1 MKIILLERIAKLG
14 RTGDVVSVRDGYAR
28 NFLLPRRRAM
38 RATASNIASFEARR
52 EEIEAQNLR
61 EQSAAEEVAAALEGK
76 TVTSIQQAG
85 ESGQLYGSVSAREV
99 VKLLASEGFS
109 VNHSQI
115 ILDVPIK
122 MLGVHSARVALHGDV
137 FATVQVNAA
146 RSAEDAV
153 RQLDAWRRGEVV
165 ATTQQETVEE
175 QAAPPETES
184 EDHEE
189 PEEIEKDSSIFE
201 DEETATPHTV

>member
-85 ESGQLYGSVSAREV
+85 ESGQLYGSVNAREIA
-99 VKLLASEGFS
+99 KLLASEGVT

-115 ILDVPIK
+115 ILDVPVK

-137 FATVQVNAA
+137 FATVLVNAA

-153 RQLDAWRRGEVV
+153 RQMEAWRRGETVE
-165 ATTQQETVEE
+165 TTQEDAEE
-175 QAAPPETES
+175 EATPPETEGS
-184 EDHEE
+184 EELE
-189 PEEIEKDSSIFE
+189 QMEKDSSIFE
-201 DEETATPHTV
+201 EQEAATPQTV

>member
-61 EQSAAEEVAAALEGK
+61 EQSAAEEVAATLEGK

-85 ESGQLYGSVSAREV
+85 ESGQLYGSVNAREIA
-99 VKLLASEGFS
+99 KLLASEGVT

-115 ILDVPIK
+115 ILDAPIK
-122 MLGVHSARVALHGDV
+122 MLGVHSTRVALHGDV
-137 FATVQVNAA
+137 FATVLVNAA
-146 RSAEDAV
+146 RSPEDAV
-153 RQLDAWRRGEVV
+153 RQMEAWHRGDTV
-165 ATTQQETVEE
+165 ATTQEPAGEETVL
-175 QAAPPETES
+175 PETENS
-184 EDHEE
+184 EELE
-189 PEEIEKDSSIFE
+189 QIEKDSSIFE
-201 DEETATPHTV
+201 EQEEATPQEA

>member
-38 RATASNIASFEARR
+38 RATAGNIASFEARR

-61 EQSAAEEVAAALEGK
+61 EQSAAEEVAATIEGK
-76 TVTSIQQAG
+76 AVTSIQQAG
-85 ESGQLYGSVSAREV
+85 ESGQLYGSVNAREIA
-99 VKLLASEGFS
+99 KLLASEGIT

-122 MLGVHSARVALHGDV
+122 MLGVHSARIALHGDV
-137 FATVQVNAA
+137 FATVLVNAA
-146 RSAEDAV
+146 RSIEDAV
-153 RQLDAWRRGEVV
+153 RQMEAWRRGEVV
-165 ATTQQETVEE
+165 ATTQEPAEE
-175 QAAPPETES
+175 KATPPETE
-184 EDHEE
+184 E
-189 PEEIEKDSSIFE
+189 PEELEEVEKDSSIFE
-201 DEETATPHTV
+201 NQEATTPQTV

>member
-52 EEIEAQNLR
+52 EEIEAQNLK
-61 EQSAAEEVAAALEGK
+61 EQSAAEEAAATIEGK
-76 TVTSIQQAG
+76 AVTSIQQAG
-85 ESGQLYGSVSAREV
+85 ESGQLYGSVNAREIA
-99 VKLLASEGFS
+99 KLLASEGIT

-122 MLGVHSARVALHGDV
+122 MLGVHSARIALHGDV
-137 FATVQVNAA
+137 FATVLVNAA
-146 RSAEDAV
+146 RSTEDAV
-153 RQLDAWRRGEVV
+153 RQMEAWRRGEVV
-165 ATTQQETVEE
+165 ATTQEPAGEE
-175 QAAPPETES
+175 ATPPETE
-184 EDHEE
+184 E
-189 PEEIEKDSSIFE
+189 PEEAEEMEKDSSIFE
-201 DEETATPHTV
+201 DQEAPAPQTV

>member
-61 EQSAAEEVAAALEGK
+61 EQSAAEEVAAILEGK
-76 TVTSIQQAG
+76 AVTSIQQAG
-85 ESGQLYGSVSAREV
+85 ESGQLYGSVNAREI
-99 VKLLASEGFS
+99 VKLLAAEGVN
-109 VNHSQI
+109 VNHNQVM
-115 ILDVPIK
+115 LDVPIK

-137 FATVQVNAA
+137 FATILVNAA
-146 RSAEDAV
+146 RSTEDAKH
-153 RQLDAWRRGEVV
+153 QMEAWRRGEVV
-165 ATTQQETVEE
+165 TTTQESAEE
-175 QAAPPETES
+175 EATPPETE
-184 EDHEE
+184 D
-189 PEEIEKDSSIFE
+189 PEELEQMEKDSSIFE
-201 DEETATPHTV
+201 DQETTAPQTV

>member
-61 EQSAAEEVAAALEGK
+61 EQSAAEEVAAILEGK

-85 ESGQLYGSVSAREV
+85 ESGQLYGSVNAREI
-99 VKLLASEGFS
+99 VKLLAAEGVN
-109 VNHSQI
+109 VNHNQVM
-115 ILDVPIK
+115 LDVPIK

-137 FATVQVNAA
+137 FATILVNAA
-146 RSAEDAV
+146 RSTEDAKH
-153 RQLDAWRRGEVV
+153 QMEAWRRGEVV
-165 ATTQQETVEE
+165 TTTQESAEE
-175 QAAPPETES
+175 EATPPETE
-184 EDHEE
+184 D
-189 PEEIEKDSSIFE
+189 PEELEQMEKDSSIFE
-201 DEETATPHTV
+201 DQETTAPQTV